1 METKKRGDLLING
14 FGSSNGGS
22 FNSVSING
30 KGTVTG
36 DVECS
41 DLDFNGSGS
50 ITGNVVVNHH
60 AQFNG
65 HGKIK
70 GNMESQ
76 FLTVEGEAGVTGNL
90 MVKKLKV
97 SGKANVGGKIKGDE
111 IEIKGRLTVGED
123 CEAEMFKAESQ
134 FTIGGLL
141 NADLIDITIFADC
154 NAKEI
159 GGQTILIKQKNS
171 LLGFFKPF
179 ARNQLKSEC
188 IEGDKVEIE
197 NTIAGIVRGN
207 HVVIGAN
214 CEIEVVE
221 YSGEF
226 TMDKNS
232 IVKDIRKI

>member
-22 FNSVSING
+22 FNTFTING
-30 KGTVTG
+30 RGTVNG
-36 DVECS
+36 DVNCIEFDC
-41 DLDFNGSGS
+41 NGSGT
-50 ITGNVVVNHH
+50 INGNVV
-60 AQFNG
+60 ADQAKFNG

-70 GNMESQ
+70 GNFESQ
-76 FLTVEGEAGVTGNL
+76 SLMIDGTAGITNNL
-90 MVKKLKV
+90 IVKKLKV
-97 SGKANVGGKIKGDE
+97 SGKANVGGKIKSDE
-111 IEIKGRLTVGED
+111 LKVKGRLTVEED
-123 CEAEMFKAESQ
+123 CEAETFKAESQ

-154 NAKEI
+154 KAKEI

-179 ARNQLKSEC
+179 IRTQLETEC
-188 IEGDKVEIE
+188 IEGDKIEIE
-197 NTIAGIVRGN
+197 NTKAGIVRGN
-207 HVVIGAN
+207 QVTIGAN
-214 CEIEVVE
+214 CEIEIVE

-226 TMDKNS
+226 TMDDNS

>member
-22 FNSVSING
+22 FQSVSING
-30 KGTVTG
+30 KGTITG
-36 DVECS
+36 EVECS
-41 DLDFNGSGS
+41 DLDCNGSGF
-50 ITGNVVVNHH
+50 ITGSVI
-60 AQFNG
+60 AGQARING
-65 HGKIK
+65 HGKIN
-70 GNMESQ
+70 GDMESQ
-76 FLTVEGEAGVTGNL
+76 ILTVDGTAGVTGNL
-90 MVKKLKV
+90 SVKKLKV
-97 SGKANVGGKIKGDE
+97 SGKANVGGKIKSDE
-111 IEIKGRLTVGED
+111 IMIKGRLTVGED
-123 CEAEMFKAESQ
+123 CEAERFRAESK
-134 FTIGGLL
+134 FSIGGLL
-141 NADLIDITIFADC
+141 NADLVDITIFADC

-179 ARNQLKSEC
+179 VRTQLKTEC
-188 IEGDKVEIE
+188 IEGDKIEIA
-197 NTIAGIVRGN
+197 NTKAGIVRGN
-207 HVVIGAN
+207 QVVIGAN

>member
-22 FNSVSING
+22 FNTVSING
-30 KGTVTG
+30 KGSVTG

-41 DLDFNGSGS
+41 ELDFNGSGS
-50 ITGNVVVNHH
+50 VTGNVVVNH
-60 AQFNG
+60 ARING

-76 FLTVEGEAGVTGNL
+76 VLRVDGTAGVIGNL
-90 MVKKLKV
+90 IVKELKV
-97 SGKANVGGKIKGDE
+97 SGKVNVGGKMKGDE
-111 IEIKGRLTVGED
+111 IKIRGRLTVGED
-123 CEAEMFKAESQ
+123 CEAETFKAESQ
-134 FTIGGLL
+134 FSIGGLL
-141 NADLIDITIFADC
+141 NADLVDITIFADC
-154 NAKEI
+154 HAKEI

-179 ARNQLKSEC
+179 VRTQLKTEC
-188 IEGDKVEIE
+188 IEGDKIEIE
-197 NTIAGIVRGN
+197 NTKAGIVRGKN
-207 HVVIGAN
+207 VVVGAN
-214 CEIEVVE
+214 CEIDVVE

>member
-22 FNSVSING
+22 FNTVSING
-30 KGTVTG
+30 KGSVTG

-41 DLDFNGSGS
+41 ELDFNGSGS
-50 ITGNVVVNHH
+50 VAGNVVVNH
-60 AQFNG
+60 ARING

-76 FLTVEGEAGVTGNL
+76 VLRVDGTAGVIGNL
-90 MVKKLKV
+90 IVKELKV
-97 SGKANVGGKIKGDE
+97 SGKVNVGGKMKGDE
-111 IEIKGRLTVGED
+111 IKIKGRLTVGED
-123 CEAEMFKAESQ
+123 CEAETFKAESQ
-134 FTIGGLL
+134 FSIGGLL
-141 NADLIDITIFADC
+141 NADLVDITIFADC
-154 NAKEI
+154 HAKEI

-179 ARNQLKSEC
+179 VRTQLKTEC
-188 IEGDKVEIE
+188 IEGDKIEIE
-197 NTIAGIVRGN
+197 NTKAGIVRGN
-207 HVVIGAN
+207 DVVVGAN
-214 CEIEVVE
+214 CEIDVVE

>member
-22 FNSVSING
+22 FHAVTING

-36 DVECS
+36 DVECAE
-41 DLDFNGSGS
+41 LDFNGSGS
-50 ITGNVVVNHH
+50 ITGDIVVNH
-60 AQFNG
+60 ARING
-65 HGKIK
+65 HGKIN

-76 FLTVEGEAGVTGNL
+76 VLSVEGEAGVTGNL
-90 MVKKLKV
+90 RVKKLKV
-97 SGKANVGGKIKGDE
+97 SGKVKVGGKIKGEE
-111 IEIKGRLTVGED
+111 IKIKGRLTVGED

-141 NADLIDITIFADC
+141 NADLIDITLFADC
-154 NAKEI
+154 HAKEI

-179 ARNQLKSEC
+179 VRTQLSTEC
-188 IEGDKVEIE
+188 IEGDKIEIE
-197 NTIAGIVRGN
+197 NTKAGMVRGN
-207 HVVIGAN
+207 QVVIGAN

>member
-22 FNSVSING
+22 FNTVSING
-30 KGTVTG
+30 KGSVTG

-41 DLDFNGSGS
+41 ELEFNGSGS
-50 ITGNVVVNHH
+50 IAGTVVVNH
-60 AQFNG
+60 ARING

-76 FLTVEGEAGVTGNL
+76 VLTVDGTTGVTGNL
-90 MVKKLKV
+90 IVKKLKV
-97 SGKANVGGKIKGDE
+97 SGKANIGGKIKGDE
-111 IEIKGRLTVGED
+111 IKIKGRLTVGED
-123 CEAEMFKAESQ
+123 CEAETFKAESQ
-134 FTIGGLL
+134 FSIGGLL
-141 NADLIDITIFADC
+141 NADLVDITIFADC
-154 NAKEI
+154 TVKEI

-179 ARNQLKSEC
+179 VRTQLKTEC
-188 IEGDKVEIE
+188 IEGDRIEIE
-197 NTIAGIVRGN
+197 NTKAGIVRGN

>member
-14 FGSSNGGS
+14 LGSSNGGS

-30 KGTVTG
+30 KGSVTG

-41 DLDFNGSGS
+41 ELDFNGSGS
-50 ITGNVVVNHH
+50 VAGNVVVNH
-60 AQFNG
+60 ARING
-65 HGKIK
+65 RGKIN

-76 FLTVEGEAGVTGNL
+76 ILTVDGTAGVTGNL
-90 MVKKLKV
+90 LVKKLKV

-111 IEIKGRLTVGED
+111 IKIRGRLTVGED
-123 CEAEMFKAESQ
+123 CEAETFKAESQ
-134 FTIGGLL
+134 FSIGGLL
-141 NADLIDITIFADC
+141 NADLVDITIFADC
-154 NAKEI
+154 HAKEI

-171 LLGFFKPF
+171 LLGYFKPF
-179 ARNQLKSEC
+179 VRTQLKTEC
-188 IEGDKVEIE
+188 IEGDKIEIE
-197 NTIAGIVRGN
+197 NTKAGIVRGKN
-207 HVVIGAN
+207 VVVGAN
-214 CEIEVVE
+214 CEIDVVE